1 MTAYQTGDFNIIITI
16 TIFPYFYIR
25 ELVRSGMVIRKLQP
39 MGGGSA
45 GFTLPKEDLRD
56 LGLFE
61 DDEIEESYARIERT
75 GVDEFRIKFID

>member
-1 MTAYQTGDFNIIITI
+1 
-16 TIFPYFYIR
+16 
-25 ELVRSGMVIRKLQP
+25 
-39 MGGGSA
+39 MGSGSA